1 MRRLSLLA
9 LSLTFALPA
18 AAEIYQWR
26 DAQGRINY
34 SDTPPAAQ
42 NAKKLRGGTTQPV
55 PPATGDAAATA
66 KETPAA
72 ETGDTRPD
80 SASESNAAEKGDAA
94 KTEAGKADPAK
105 PKTLAEKELEFR
117 QRRAAAA
124 EAEAKAEKER
134 QKAAELARQCEQ
146 ARGQLTA
153 LQSGQRM
160 ARYSSSGERQLL
172 DDAARGTEIERTQK
186 YIDANCR

>member
-18 AAEIYQWR
+18 AAEIFQWR

-34 SDTPPAAQ
+34 SDTPPDAQ
-42 NAKKLRGGTTQPV
+42 SAKKLRGGAPQPA
-55 PPATGDAAATA
+55 PPAAGEAAAKTA
-66 KETPAA
+66 ETP
-72 ETGDTRPD
+72 TT
-80 SASESNAAEKGDAA
+80 SAKESNAAEKGDAA
-94 KTEAGKADPAK
+94 KTDASKAAPTK
-105 PKTLAEKELEFR
+105 PKTIADKELEFR

-134 QKAAELARQCEQ
+134 QRAAELARNCEQ
-146 ARGQLTA
+146 ARGQLAA
-153 LQSGQRM
+153 LKSGQRM

-172 DDAARGTEIERTQK
+172 EGTARSTEIERTQQ